1 MALIH
6 ANISLTVYDKIIV
19 GFVGI
24 VGIVGFH
31 KVDGQYRDVVA
42 EAEERCGKVKYES
55 TWI

>member
-6 ANISLTVYDKIIV
+6 ANTSPTVYDKIIV
-19 GFVGI
+19 GF